1 MANTVWSASLKDD
14 VSATAAKMAIGLG
27 DLDKKATSL
36 FASSDGNFKKF
47 EKSLRDSGV
56 AAVDATLIAKKY
68 KTELTAARK
77 AALGL
82 GDAEV
87 KRAKEAAKAEA
98 AMAAA
103 TAKAEKERQKAIEK
117 TRQEQEKAMK
127 ASLGYQMKSAFRTA
141 IDPRQMAIGFARG
154 AGEGILGAPGAIM
167 GGALGIAGKAT
178 GMVADVG
185 TSLMTSVI
193 DAAQFRQNAISGLK
207 YMLGSEEEASSIF
220 KQAQELAKKTPLD
233 THKVLEGVTELAAA
247 GFGGQESMELFKLV
261 ADQAAKFSLDPQMQ
275 SKVINTLSAI
285 KNQGKATGENLGSLR
300 AAGFNEEKIAEAL
313 LEDPNLAP
321 LFKKIKIPGMFGA
334 PGKFVDQ
341 SKADKLA
348 ILQQVRSVLGEGRV
362 GSYDLINAAIKS
374 VEKES
379 GQGIGEFAGE
389 MGAKSLTG
397 TISNVKSAFTDLLES
412 TSVDKW
418 AGVEALQKFLTKVS
432 ENLDPKNAKAFLG
445 TIERLTGAVFGG
457 LGSIKDSDIQ
467 GFLKT
472 LSLMAEKLIG
482 LIKEAWTW
490 FDKLLHAEP
499 GAFLD
504 TIGDVLIDAGA
515 LIGKGILKGVGGAV
529 NPFDT
534 SSSKKFIER
543 HGVSKEIME
552 DLAAK
557 HGEKDLTK
565 FAARFDVQ
573 RKAFTEAGRLT
584 DYETMLGR
592 ALEPEEFAKA
602 IAEFAAHRG
611 QGLSGDVA
619 PLDIPKMAAGGIVTG
634 PTLAIVGEA
643 GPEAIVPLSG
653 TKGRDYSL
661 GLSGQG
667 AGRGDVAVY
676 VNVSG
681 GADPEMTGQIIGRE
695 IRRELTRLME
705 RTALEG

>member
-14 VSATAAKMAIGLG
+14 ISATAAKMAIGLG

-68 KTELTAARK
+68 QTELTAARK

-167 GGALGIAGKAT
+167 GGALNLAT
-178 GMVADVG
+178 RVTDMVTNVG
-185 TSLMTSVI
+185 GSFASAVL
-193 DAAQFRQNAISGLK
+193 DAAQFRQNAITGLE
-207 YMLGSEEEASSIF
+207 YMLGSREEAESIF
-220 KQAQELAKKTPLD
+220 RQAQELATQTPLD
-233 THKVLEGVTELAAA
+233 TDKVISGVKQLVTA
-247 GFGGQESMELFKLV
+247 GFSGKESMVLFRAV
-261 ADQAAKFSLDPQMQ
+261 ADQAAKFADDEGMQ
-275 SKVINTLSAI
+275 DKVIAAMSRV
-285 KNQGKATGENLGSLR
+285 KGRGVATGEDLESFR
-300 AAGFNEEKIAEAL
+300 VAGFRAEGIIDAL
-313 LEDPNLAP
+313 LENPNLAP
-321 LFKKIKIPGMFGA
+321 AFKGIKKGA
-334 PGKFVDQ
+334 SREDQIKEVKAVLGKGQIGTYSFLN
-341 SKADKLA
+341 AA
-348 ILQQVRSVLGEGRV
+348 VRSLEKGR
-362 GSYDLINAAIKS
+362 GS
-374 VEKES
+374 
-379 GQGIGEFAGE
+379 IGTFAGE
-389 MGAKSLTG
+389 MGEKSLTG
-397 TISNVKSAFTDLLES
+397 SISNVKSAFGDLLKS
-412 TSVDKW
+412 TNLDQW
-418 AGVEALQKFLTKVS
+418 EGVKAFQKFLGVVTKALKP
-432 ENLDPKNAKAFLG
+432 ENAEKFLK
-445 TIERLTGAVFGG
+445 TIQNLTDSLFGG
-457 LGSIKDSDIQ
+457 LGKITDSDIQ
-467 GFLKT
+467 GFMQT
-472 LSLMAEKLIG
+472 LMLMAEKLIVF
-482 LIKEAWTW
+482 LKEAWDW
-490 FDKLLHAEP
+490 FDKLIHAEP

-504 TIGDVLIDAGA
+504 AVGDVLVDAGK
-515 LIGKGILKGVGGAV
+515 LIGKGILQGVGTAV

-534 SSSKKFIER
+534 TAEKKFIGR
-543 HGVSKEIME
+543 HGVSKDILE
-552 DLAAK
+552 DLMAS

-584 DYETMLGR
+584 DYEAVLGR

-602 IAEFAAHRG
+602 IAEFAARRG